1 MNQASSFVVYGS
13 LLILVILWLFSSRDN
28 ENVAIKSF
36 FRKLYLYWDSFLYMI
51 LSKDGKGVGKLKQQ
65 EIHEKDILSS
75 KSKTIIF
82 LRHGESDWNYVFN
95 KGINFSFIG
104 RLFYGLYTEFAALI
118 FTSDSFFVDSP
129 LNVDGIEQALQLRKY
144 LWSEKASQGN
154 NEQLRLL
161 HSVLRGDSEEKS
173 IVVSSTLRRAIAT
186 TLLALWPRVNKL
198 REKVRILSTLQEIS
212 RNVDTRSISEPRKV
226 ADLPFRR
233 VVPHCE
239 NFSYD
244 DVFDASENFGNKS
257 RSFIGVKRLQSFAE
271 WCFNTKESYI
281 IVGGHSLWFKSF
293 FQTYLPLSSNHVSK
307 SKKIANTGIVS
318 FVLTEIRSSEG
329 SVQYKIDPDSITTV
343 YGGFETKK

>member
-1 MNQASSFVVYGS
+1 M
-13 LLILVILWLFSSRDN
+13 
-28 ENVAIKSF
+28 
-36 FRKLYLYWDSFLYMI
+36 FL
-51 LSKDGKGVGKLKQQ
+51 S
-65 EIHEKDILSS
+65 
-75 KSKTIIF
+75 
-82 LRHGESDWNYVFN
+82 

-104 RLFYGLYTEFAALI
+104 RLFYGFYTEFVALI

-154 NEQLRLL
+154 NEQLQLL

-233 VVPHCE
+233 LVPHCE

-244 DVFDASENFGNKS
+244 GVFDG
-257 RSFIGVKRLQSFAE
+257 KRLTTFG
-271 WCFNTKESYI
+271 I
-281 IVGGHSLWFKSF
+281 
-293 FQTYLPLSSNHVSK
+293 SSS
-307 SKKIANTGIVS
+307 
-318 FVLTEIRSSEG
+318 VLIS
-329 SVQYKIDPDSITTV
+329 
-343 YGGFETKK
+343 